1 MSESAFALLPPGV
14 RLRRAHA
21 ADQPASRSSVSANHL
36 KPLSLHWSDFVAAVE
51 TSGQVLGIG
60 QVKQHGD
67 GSRELASIAVV
78 EARRRQGIAKAII
91 LDLMGANPPPPYL
104 TCRSGLGPFYSQ
116 FGFTALGIEQMP
128 PYFRR
133 IYRLARA
140 LMRAA
145 SGETQ
150 MLVMG
155 ILSSR

>member
-1 MSESAFALLPPGV
+1 MSESGFALLPPGV

-21 ADQPASRSSVSANHL
+21 ADQPAIRSLISANHL
-36 KPLSLHWSDFVAAVE
+36 NPLSLHWQDFVVAVE

-91 LDLMGANPPPPYL
+91 LELMGTNPPPLYL

>member
-1 MSESAFALLPPGV
+1 MSESGRASLPPGV
-14 RLRRAHA
+14 HLRRAQA
-21 ADQPASRSSVSANHL
+21 ADQPAIRSLVAAHHL
-36 KPLSLHWSDFVAAVE
+36 NPLSLHWQNFVVAVE
-51 TSGQVLGIG
+51 ASDQVLGIG

-67 GSRELASIAVV
+67 GSRELASLAVV
-78 EARRRQGIAKAII
+78 QARRRQGIARAII
-91 LDLMGANPPPPYL
+91 FELLRTQPPPLYL
-104 TCRSGLGPFYSQ
+104 TCRSALGPFYSR
-116 FGFTALGIEQMP
+116 FGFVPLGIEQMP

-133 IYRLARA
+133 IYRLARV

>member
-1 MSESAFALLPPGV
+1 
-14 RLRRAHA
+14 
-21 ADQPASRSSVSANHL
+21 
-36 KPLSLHWSDFVAAVE
+36 
-51 TSGQVLGIG
+51 
-60 QVKQHGD
+60 
-67 GSRELASIAVV
+67 VV
-78 EARRRQGIAKAII
+78 EARRRQGIARAMI
-91 LDLMGANPPPPYL
+91 LELMTTNPPPLYL
-104 TCRSGLGPFYSQ
+104 TCRSALGTFYSQ

-133 IYRLARA
+133 IYRLARV